1 MPFWGTAAVIR
12 VFGIVRVRQLNGKK
26 GKIKMRPASSE
37 QTSSVSKPI
46 ETQRPLGRASQSNL
60 SGILL
65 VLPALIVLGVLYIY
79 PLVSSIIMSFV
90 SEQGVGLDNY
100 RKAIDLYWVDMFFTI
115 GITLVSL
122 AIVFIISVA
131 IAGYLRFNRW
141 PFLSFVYRLPLFIP
155 FLIAGHSMRVFLAPH
170 GILNIIL
177 TRITGI
183 PELPGLAFGW
193 LGLVISFVWKQF
205 PLATLLILGAFQS
218 VHDSYIEAALN
229 LGSNKVRA
237 IWQIV
242 LPIARPTVLV
252 AMVLTFVSTI
262 GCLTI
267 PLLIGP
273 SKPVM
278 LPVDMSFRITY
289 FNDWGVA
296 NALGVISYLLVI
308 GLSFYYLR
316 YMVKKEEA

>member
-1 MPFWGTAAVIR
+1 
-12 VFGIVRVRQLNGKK
+12 
-26 GKIKMRPASSE
+26 MRPASSE
-37 QTSSVSKPI
+37 QTPSVLRSL
-46 ETQRPLGRASQSNL
+46 ETQHSRGRASQSYLN
-60 SGILL
+60 GILL
-65 VLPALIVLGVLYIY
+65 VLPALIVLCVLYIY
-79 PLVSSIIMSFV
+79 PRVSSIIMSFV
-90 SEQGVGLDNY
+90 SDQGVGLHNY
-100 RKAIDLYWVDMFFTI
+100 RKAIDLYWVDILYTV
-115 GITLVSL
+115 GITLISL
-122 AIVFIISVA
+122 AIVFVISVA

-141 PFLSFVYRLPLFIP
+141 PLLNFLYRLPLFIP

-170 GILNIIL
+170 GILNILL

-183 PELPGLAFGW
+183 PELPGLAFNW
-193 LGLVISFVWKQF
+193 VGLVVSFVWKQF

-229 LGSNKVRA
+229 LGCSKFRA

-278 LPVDMSFRITY
+278 LPVDMSFRVTY
-289 FNDWGVA
+289 FGDWGVA

-308 GLSFYYLR
+308 VLSFYYLR
-316 YMVKKEEA
+316 YMVKKEET

>member
-1 MPFWGTAAVIR
+1 ML
-12 VFGIVRVRQLNGKK
+12 LNGKK
-26 GKIKMRPASSE
+26 GKIKMRLTSSE
-37 QTSSVSKPI
+37 QVPSVSKLKKAR
-46 ETQRPLGRASQSNL
+46 RPRSKAGEYDLG
-60 SGILL
+60 GLL
-65 VLPALIVLGVLYIY
+65 LILPALIILAVLYVY
-79 PLVSSIIMSFV
+79 PLVLSIIMSFV
-90 SEQGVGLDNY
+90 SEQGVGLHNY
-100 RKAIDLYWVDMFFTI
+100 RKAIDLYWVDMLFTV
-115 GITLVSL
+115 GITIISL
-122 AIVFIISVA
+122 AIVFVVSVS
-131 IAGYLRFNRW
+131 IAGYLRFSRW
-141 PFLSFVYRLPLFIP
+141 PFLNFVYRLPLFIP

-205 PLATLLILGAFQS
+205 PLATLLILGAFQA

-229 LGSNKVRA
+229 LGSNKFRA